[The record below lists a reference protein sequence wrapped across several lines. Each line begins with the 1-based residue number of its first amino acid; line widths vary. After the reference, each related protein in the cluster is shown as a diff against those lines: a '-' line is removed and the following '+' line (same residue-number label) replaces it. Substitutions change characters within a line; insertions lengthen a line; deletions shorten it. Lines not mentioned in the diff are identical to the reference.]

1 MTGAALPAAPSQL
14 TNQTVNTQLT
24 TDCNAQA
31 AATFDINDS
40 TWVTFFVN
48 PAIPCWMVLV
58 SVGEFRVT
66 LSEDISVA
74 NVVLRKGLTVAM
86 NTMGSYYTV
95 TMTGTIVDSGKES
108 SFPGVVLGSFTR
120 AAAMKRAVQM
130 LRMQGRR

>member
-1 MTGAALPAAPSQL
+1 MPAAPSQL

-24 TDCNAQA
+24 TDCSAQA
-31 AATFDINDS
+31 AATFDINES
-40 TWVTFFVN
+40 TWITFFVN
-48 PAIPCWMVLV
+48 PAIPCWMALV
-58 SVGEFRVT
+58 SVGEFQVT

-108 SFPGVVLGSFTR
+108 SFPGAVLGSFTR

-130 LRMQGRR
+130 LQMQGSR